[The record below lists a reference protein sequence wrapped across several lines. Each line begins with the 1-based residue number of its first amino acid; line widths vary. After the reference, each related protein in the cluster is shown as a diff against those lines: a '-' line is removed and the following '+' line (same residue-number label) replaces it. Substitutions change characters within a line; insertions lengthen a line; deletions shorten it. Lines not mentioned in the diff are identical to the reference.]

1 MISHF
6 DLFGIRQVWLYLRG
20 RPYESLPFHTPMLY
34 DRVRHPLYI
43 GWALAFWATPTMTL
57 GHWIFAAAMTLYMGA
72 AAIIE
77 ERDLENHFGSLY
89 REYQQRVPMFIP
101 RLGAGRE

>member
-1 MISHF
+1 
-6 DLFGIRQVWLYLRG
+6 
-20 RPYESLPFHTPMLY
+20 MLY

-43 GWALAFWATPTMTL
+43 GWAMAFWATPTMTL
-57 GHWIFAAAMTLYMGA
+57 GHWIFAAAMTLYIGA

-77 ERDLENHFGSLY
+77 ERDLESHFGSLY
-89 REYQQRVPMFIP
+89 RDYQRRVPMFIP